1 MSEFFD
7 LVTYTIK
14 LLFYL
19 SVPLML
25 IWFAVKNL

>member
-7 LVTYTIK
+7 LVASTIK
-14 LLFYL
+14 FLFYL
-19 SVPLML
+19 SVPLTL